1 MASPINKYLS
11 SPGARGRGKWG
22 VARRTL
28 LVSFSQ
34 VLAASRTLTCSRMIQ
49 ESSMTPS
56 QRMRKRGLFLLW

>member
-1 MASPINKYLS
+1 MASPWAGTPIPASPINKYLS

-34 VLAASRTLTCSRMIQ
+34 ILAA
-49 ESSMTPS
+49 
-56 QRMRKRGLFLLW
+56 